1 MGVLTLSSVLR
12 PPSPLGQTAVTS
24 PRVWKRLAP
33 QAGATIAL
41 ADVVALAAGLAA
53 SGLQP
58 VLVAH
63 ASLVLMGQWLGGAYR
78 FRLNVSFLR
87 ELPRTL
93 AGIAVPLLV
102 MVPAGM
108 GTGTTEVLLRGA
120 AVSGGALVLM
130 RSIAA
135 TLVLAQR
142 RRGRMRASAIILGSG
157 AVAMQ
162 LARRFAEHPDLGLD
176 VVGYLD
182 DGDDAV
188 AMPVPRLGE
197 AHDLDDVVRE
207 TGVAH
212 VVAAFC
218 HAREQA
224 LVDLLRIAREADVDV
239 HVVPR
244 FFELAPGGTDR
255 WSEDV
260 WGIPLHRLPPPGHRA
275 VGRHLKRGFD
285 IVVSA
290 LVLLLAAPLLCGV
303 ALAVRGS
310 SPGPVLFRQRR
321 LGQHG
326 REFELLKF
334 RSMQVN
340 TDSDTTWSVATDA
353 RVTRVGQ
360 FLRDKSLDELPQL
373 INVLRGDMSLVGPR
387 PERPTFVDEFTREID
402 SYAFRHRVPV
412 GLTGWAQIHGLRG
425 DTSIADRAQFDNNYI
440 ENWSLWSDLAI
451 LARTVG
457 TVLRGQS

>member
-1 MGVLTLSSVLR
+1 MR
-12 PPSPLGQTAVTS
+12 S
-24 PRVWKRLAP
+24 PRSWSRLVPAV
-33 QAGATIAL
+33 ATTIAL
-41 ADVVALAAGLAA
+41 GDVVALAAGVGATRLR
-53 SGLQP
+53 P
-58 VLVAH
+58 VVVVY

-87 ELPRTL
+87 ELPRIL
-93 AGIAVPLLV
+93 GGVAVPL
-102 MVPAGM
+102 MITVPVGM
-108 GTGTTEVLLRGA
+108 GTGTTDVLLHGA
-120 AVSGGALVLM
+120 AVAGGALVLM
-130 RSIAA
+130 RSLAA
-135 TLVLAQR
+135 TLVLRNR
-142 RRGRMRASAIILGSG
+142 RRGGMRASAIILGSG
-157 AVAMQ
+157 AVAQQ
-162 LARRFAEHPDLGLD
+162 LAHRFAEHPDLGLD
-176 VVGYLD
+176 VIGYLD
-182 DGDDAV
+182 DGDDPV
-188 AMPVPRLGE
+188 TMPVPRLGT
-197 AHDLDDVVRE
+197 AQDLDHVVRE

-224 LVDLLRIAREADVDV
+224 LVDLLRVARESDVEV

-244 FFELAPGGTDR
+244 FFELVPGGGDR

-260 WGIPLHRLPPPGHRA
+260 WGIPLHRLSPPGDRA
-275 VGRHLKRGFD
+275 VGRHLKRAFD
-285 IVVSA
+285 VVISA
-290 LVLLLAAPLLCGV
+290 LILLLAAPLLCGV
-303 ALAVRGS
+303 AVAVKAS

-373 INVLRGDMSLVGPR
+373 FNVLRGDMSLVGPR
-387 PERPTFVDEFTREID
+387 PERPKFVDEFTRDID

-440 ENWSLWSDLAI
+440 ESWSLWSDLSI

-457 TVLRGQS
+457 TVLRGQP